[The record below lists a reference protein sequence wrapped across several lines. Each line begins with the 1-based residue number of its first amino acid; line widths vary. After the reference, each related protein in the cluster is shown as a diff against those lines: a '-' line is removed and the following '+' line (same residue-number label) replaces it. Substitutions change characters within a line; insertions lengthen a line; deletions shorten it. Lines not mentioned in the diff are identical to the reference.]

1 MAWQPPPED
10 LHNGIIQSYLI
21 NCTEIDTGMTFNV
34 STILTEIIISS
45 LHPAYF
51 YICQVS
57 AVTVDV
63 GVFSEN
69 VTVQT
74 LEAGMYLSI
83 HCNALVTFLYF
94 YFLFSTQWSS
104 SQSDVNSNLIPVSF
118 TLLGFATS

>member
-1 MAWQPPPED
+1 MAWEPPPED

-21 NCTEIDTGMTFNV
+21 NCTEMDTGISFNATSV
-34 STILTEIIISS
+34 LTEIIISS

-57 AVTVDV
+57 AVTVDI

-74 LEAGMYLSI
+74 LEAGKYLSI
-83 HCNALVTFLYF
+83 CCSALVT
-94 YFLFSTQWSS
+94 
-104 SQSDVNSNLIPVSF
+104 
-118 TLLGFATS
+118 